1 MNHRMTLVTEKLIFL
16 SLSLSTLIF
25 SPRLC
30 LCGLSIDR
38 AQPEEYPIPKSETG
52 SKHLYSRGARDK
64 YEVWKIIM
72 QFLYNGYGRMY
83 VGKNIL

>member
-1 MNHRMTLVTEKLIFL
+1 MNHRMTQVTESLIFL

-30 LCGLSIDR
+30 DLSIDR

-52 SKHLYSRGARDK
+52 SEHLYSRA
-64 YEVWKIIM
+64 
-72 QFLYNGYGRMY
+72 
-83 VGKNIL
+83 